1 MKKAYSKPL
10 IAVESFQ
17 LNAAIAASCSKDGKL
32 AINYASNT
40 CTDVEESGPG
50 YFGEACAAIGLDNVL
65 KPGGEWDDQF
75 CYHGS
80 IGDLFLQS

>member
-32 AINYASNT
+32 AINYARNT
-40 CTDVEESGPG
+40 CTDVEEGGPG
-50 YFGEACAAIGLDNVL
+50 YFGTACADIGLTDIVN
-65 KPGGEWDDQF
+65 PGGDANDEF
-75 CYHGS
+75 CYHGPV
-80 IGDLFLQS
+80 GDLFLQS